1 MKISS
6 IVFSSSYHLKFSMF
20 FSLSPV
26 TKRTVIPL
34 VPLPVT
40 TSNSD
45 RIFFKNHP
53 VSSDPS
59 HYFVQS
65 PLNLVD
71 DDQSSIIIF
80 KEDIN
85 N

>member
-1 MKISS
+1 MNK
-6 IVFSSSYHLKFSMF
+6 HA
-20 FSLSPV
+20 
-26 TKRTVIPL
+26 VIPL
-34 VPLPVT
+34 VPLPISSIT
-40 TSNSD
+40 SSNSD
-45 RIFFKNHP
+45 RIFFKTQQI
-53 VSSDPS
+53 SSLPSESS

-65 PLNLVD
+65 PLNLVE